1 MAATLAKLAGKTPKE
16 IAGLGP
22 AQLEPIA
29 RFANAA
35 AAIVATRYGAAEAN
49 PTREEVESFLAQ
61 NG

>member
-29 RFANAA
+29 RFAMLPQQSSQPDTVRLKL
-35 AAIVATRYGAAEAN
+35 IQLETK
-49 PTREEVESFLAQ
+49 
-61 NG
+61 